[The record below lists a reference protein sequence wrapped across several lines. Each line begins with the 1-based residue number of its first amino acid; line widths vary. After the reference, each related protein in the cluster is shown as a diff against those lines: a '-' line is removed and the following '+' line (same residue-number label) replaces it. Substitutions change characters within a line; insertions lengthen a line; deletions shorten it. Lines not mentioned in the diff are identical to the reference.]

1 MKVGINMRKKILSV
15 ILALTMTAAVPMTAM
30 ADQKVYQPG
39 ETFTVKDWYR
49 EDTFRIDIISPDDFI
64 GLNQYTTEQFIT
76 AVKTGVARQFPD
88 CDMYAIKGT
97 GGTGAIFV
105 DGNQFTGDRTTAEYL
120 GAIHVYSDGTI
131 ADYYT
136 EAGVAIGTLEHY
148 AITTA
153 AGRLDHCFLY
163 QCQKDRVGYCLIIMP
178 KTVNDIH
185 TEFQEL
191 DPNNKWISMG
201 VTFFGGKPNTG
212 GAVYLKGGANQTA
225 SAQPQTTQTWVSDAS
240 GWRVQNADGSYLI
253 SQWFQSN
260 GLWYYLGTDGYM
272 LTNTTTPDGYRVNGD
287 GVWVQ

>member
-1 MKVGINMRKKILSV
+1 MKKKILSAV
-15 ILALTMTAAVPMTAM
+15 LALTMAAALPMTAM
-30 ADQKVYQPG
+30 AEQKVYQPG

-64 GLNQYTTEQFIT
+64 GLDQYTTEQFIT

-97 GGTGAIFV
+97 GGSGAIFV

-120 GAIHVYSDGTI
+120 GATHVYSDGTI

-136 EAGVAIGTLEHY
+136 EAGLAIGTLEHY

-153 AGRLDHCFLY
+153 AGRFDHCFLY
-163 QCQKDRVGYCLIIMP
+163 QCQKDRVVYCLIIMP
-178 KTVNDIH
+178 KVVNDIH

-212 GAVYLKGGANQTA
+212 GAVYLKGGPNQTA
-225 SAQPQTTQTWVSDAS
+225 SAQPQPTGATPMWKQNAK
-240 GWRVQNADGSYLI
+240 GWWLENADGTYLTN
-253 SQWFQSN
+253 QWYLYN
-260 GLWYYLGTDGYM
+260 GQWYYMGSDGYM
-272 LTNTTTPDGYRVNGD
+272 LVNTTTPDGYWVNAD